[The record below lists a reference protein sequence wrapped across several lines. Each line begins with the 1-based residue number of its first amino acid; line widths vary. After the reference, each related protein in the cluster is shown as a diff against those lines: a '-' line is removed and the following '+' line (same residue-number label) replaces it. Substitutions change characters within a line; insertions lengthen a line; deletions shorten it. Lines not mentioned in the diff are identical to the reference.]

1 MVHRLTYKSYIYIC
15 NAMKIQKEIALKLML
30 GILVLLIVF
39 HTLILTQIIPYTIV
53 WAGKLKTVNEMFVF
67 EIISISINLFLILL
81 LLLKGGFIKNSF
93 SEKLLNSIL
102 WVFIILFALNTI
114 GNLTAETQFE
124 KIVFT
129 PLTFISAILLWVV
142 VKKNEADKK

>member
-1 MVHRLTYKSYIYIC
+1 
-15 NAMKIQKEIALKLML
+15 MKIQKEIALKLML